1 MQKVFGAVV
10 AVLVLFFV
18 TGCDFGSSQPQTGD
32 NNQPLDTLYAYD
44 DFAELCLVGQRCYT
58 IESEG
63 NRAVAMND
71 LNGDGIWDAVI
82 GTEDGPNK
90 LCLGDQLGGLTCEN
104 LNDEIT
110 TTTGVVFGDLN
121 GDEHLD
127 LVLSNSTQSQICIN
141 NGEASFT
148 CQAISDE
155 ETGSRSVALGDLNAD
170 GNLDVVF
177 ASAGP
182 NLVCINNGVAVF
194 DCQNVSD
201 DNFSNGGVA
210 LGDLNGDGVLD
221 AVFASVDQPNQSC
234 IGAGNG
240 QFTCQDLGE
249 SAGKSNAVA
258 LGDFIEDEQGNDNA
272 PILDMAF
279 AATDGYSICTGNGN
293 GGIASCQSETNNVN
307 NIGIAS
313 GDLNGDGELDIIL
326 LREKSTTRVCSG
338 DGTGKF
344 NCRTRNFQNANG
356 AYSVAMGRFAPY
368 IESEPD

>member
-10 AVLVLFFV
+10 AGLVLFFV
-18 TGCDFGSSQPQTGD
+18 AGCDFGSSQSQTGD

-58 IESEG
+58 IESKG

-82 GTEDGPNK
+82 GTENGPNK

-104 LNDEIT
+104 LNDEVNS
-110 TTTGVVFGDLN
+110 TTGVVLGDLN

-127 LVLSNSTQSQICIN
+127 LVLSNNTQNQICIN
-141 NGEASFT
+141 SGEASFT
-148 CQAISDE
+148 CRAISDE
-155 ETGSRSVALGDLNAD
+155 VTNSRGMALGDLNAD
-170 GNLDVVF
+170 GNPDVVF
-177 ASAGP
+177 ANAGP
-182 NLVCINNGVAVF
+182 NHACINNGAAVF
-194 DCQNVSD
+194 ECQRVND
-201 DNFSNGGVA
+201 DSHNNGGVA
-210 LGDLNGDGVLD
+210 LGDLNGDVVLD
-221 AVFASVDQPNQSC
+221 AVFVSVDQPNQSC
-234 IGAGNG
+234 IGNGNG
-240 QFTCQDLGE
+240 RFTCQDLSE

-258 LGDFIEDEQGNDNA
+258 LGDFIEDEQSNGA
-272 PILDMAF
+272 AILDMAF
-279 AATDGYSICTGNGN
+279 AAIDGYSICTGNGH
-293 GGIASCQSETNNVN
+293 GGIASCQNETNNVN
-307 NIGIAS
+307 NIGVVS
-313 GDLNGDGELDIIL
+313 GDRNGDGELDIIL

-368 IESEPD
+368 IESESD